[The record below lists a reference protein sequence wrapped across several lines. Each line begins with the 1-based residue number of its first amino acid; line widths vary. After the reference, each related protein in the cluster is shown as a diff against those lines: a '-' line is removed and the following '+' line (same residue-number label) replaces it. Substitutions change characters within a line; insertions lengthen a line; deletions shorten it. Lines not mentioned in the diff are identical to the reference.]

1 MNQIA
6 LPLDWPEDE
15 RDDEFILSDANAAV
29 ARHLEHWSLWPV
41 PVTILTGPRKSGRSL
56 IGRLFARKTGGRLLD
71 DAWRADEE
79 TLFHAWNA
87 AMETHRPLLIVAD
100 APPPEWSVSLPDLAS
115 RFTATPRV
123 AIQPPDDAL
132 MTALLERG
140 LARRGLLVPPSLTSW
155 LSARIERS
163 YVGIITA
170 IDALDR
176 AALSRRHRLTVPLA
190 RDALAQAGVID
201 AR

>member
-1 MNQIA
+1 MSQIA

-29 ARHLEHWSLWPV
+29 ARHLEHWALWPV

-56 IGRLFARKTGGRLLD
+56 VGRLFARKTGGRLLD

-79 TLFHAWNA
+79 MLFHAWNA
-87 AMETHRPLLIVAD
+87 AMATHRPLLIVAD
-100 APPPEWSVSLPDLAS
+100 VAPPEWQIGLPDLAS

-123 AIQPPDDAL
+123 AILPPDDTL
-132 MTALLERG
+132 LRALLERG
-140 LARRGLLVPPSLTSW
+140 LARRGLAAPPQLVTW
-155 LSARIERS
+155 LSTRIERS
-163 YVGIITA
+163 YVGIVGA

-176 AALSRRHRLTVPLA
+176 ASLSRQHRLTVPLA
-190 RDALAQAGVID
+190 REALLHAGVID
-201 AR
+201 AS

>member
-29 ARHLEHWSLWPV
+29 TRHLEHWALWPV

-56 IGRLFARKTGGRLLD
+56 LGRLFARKTGGRLLD

-100 APPPEWSVSLPDLAS
+100 AAPPEWTVALPDLAS

-123 AIQPPDDAL
+123 AILPPDDML
-132 MTALLERG
+132 LRALLERG
-140 LARRGLLVPPSLTSW
+140 LTRRGLPVPPTLVTW
-155 LSARIERS
+155 LAARIERS
-163 YVGIITA
+163 YVGIVSA

-176 AALSRRHRLTVPLA
+176 ASLSRQHRLTVPLA

-201 AR
+201 AC

>member
-100 APPPEWSVSLPDLAS
+100 APPPEWLVGLPDLAS
-115 RFTATPRV
+115 RLTATPRV
-123 AIQPPDDAL
+123 AIQPPDDVL

-140 LARRGLLVPPSLTSW
+140 LARRGLLVPPALTAW

-190 RDALAQAGVID
+190 RDALVQAGVID